1 MSPSSLI
8 RLQSAGGMLAL
19 ASSTLDCTRLGF
31 VVLRATAT
39 IWGKRK
45 LNCTHTAAGETPNS
59 PQSAVNLQL
68 LAPRRKGVGPALAGR
83 AGRR

>member
-1 MSPSSLI
+1 
-8 RLQSAGGMLAL
+8 MLAL

-59 PQSAVNLQL
+59 PQSAVNFSRH
-68 LAPRRKGVGPALAGR
+68 AKASGR
-83 AGRR
+83 LSRVILT